1 MAKLMDE
8 IGKRR
13 PFESREQE
21 VFLNVMR
28 TAEALSEGAA
38 AVLKPFGLSTTQYNV
53 LRILR
58 GAEASCCEHG
68 LACREIGERMV
79 TRDPDITRLLDRMEK
94 AGLIKRERDTED
106 RRVIKTAITEEGLR
120 VLKELDG
127 PVVEMHKKLLGHM
140 GEEKLKTLSGLLEEA
155 RDGVGGKREDMKT

>member
-1 MAKLMDE
+1 MAKLMHE
-8 IGKRR
+8 IRKTR

-28 TAEALSEGAA
+28 TAEALAEGAD
-38 AVLKPFGLSTTQYNV
+38 AVLKPSGLSRTQYNV

-58 GAEASCCEHG
+58 GAEACCGQTG

-94 AGLIKRERDTED
+94 AGLIVRERAKAD
-106 RRVIKTAITEEGLR
+106 RRVIKTAVTPKGLAI
-120 VLKELDG
+120 LKQLDA
-127 PVVEMHKKLLGHM
+127 PVMAMHKRLLGHM
-140 GEEKLKTLSGLLEEA
+140 GDKKLSTLSELLEEA
-155 RDGVGGKREDMKT
+155 REAREPEP